1 MPEQEE
7 QLWRTQLREFIEA
20 NMNTV
25 DDDVVLRDDDNIF
38 ANRYVD
44 SIFSMRLL
52 NFVEAISGII
62 VADEDIVLANFSSI
76 DAMLALISRHR
87 GAGQ

>member
-1 MPEQEE
+1 MREQEE

-38 ANRYVD
+38 ANRYVN
-44 SIFSMRLL
+44 SLFSMRLL
-52 NFVEAISGII
+52 NFVEAISGIS
-62 VADEDIVLANFSSI
+62 VADEDIVLANFRSI
-76 DAMLALISRHR
+76 DAMLALISKHR